1 MDSWPS
7 FVPQQS
13 EANHREE
20 VRVVHRDD
28 SLQEANGTW
37 QHTRCQLPAHLSI
50 ILNQNHNRAH
60 VCVCV
65 CCTVFDLLDVFDSHD
80 ADGNGVVQID
90 DRIPATGGIEA
101 QTGNSAVAFRKF
113 HGGSGWF
120 QWTNDLAAAPRQ
132 IAANL
137 VAAASV
143 SWSGIVVV
151 SVIVVSSS
159 PSSSRKYRLKSSFPL
174 NQIDLERNGIVGCHG
189 FNPMIQKDPAL
200 RGQLSKAGDTFG
212 VSRRQSNVLFIQMD
226 HSLHFQTRNVMNQG
240 V

>member
-1 MDSWPS
+1 MAFIRSTTVRSKPS
-7 FVPQQS
+7 RGSASCTSGRFTAGGKWYLAAHKVSVACSSIYHIESKPQS
-13 EANHREE
+13 C
-20 VRVVHRDD
+20 
-28 SLQEANGTW
+28 T
-37 QHTRCQLPAHLSI
+37 C
-50 ILNQNHNRAH
+50 